1 MYIIEKYLKK
11 LRSLL
16 KAKIITIAN
25 TPNLKYANEF
35 QVEINMVSEKKEL
48 KKFNAQKIIKNLKK
62 LLSKYFHNLKN
73 RENKIN
79 KIEDRVI
86 KMSGIA
92 GPEIIEIGT
101 RYIKTEKKNDKLL
114 IALLVSFN
122 I

>member
-16 KAKIITIAN
+16 KAKIITITN

-86 KMSGIA
+86 KMSGNA

>member
-1 MYIIEKYLKK
+1 MLDE
-11 LRSLL
+11 
-16 KAKIITIAN
+16 
-25 TPNLKYANEF
+25 
-35 QVEINMVSEKKEL
+35 EKKEL

-62 LLSKYFHNLKN
+62 LLLKYFHNLKN
-73 RENKIN
+73 IENKIN
-79 KIEDRVI
+79 KIEDSVI